1 MEQQVT
7 TPKIFSAGTI
17 QRKKVLSTVLMG
29 FSADPFVRWI
39 CPEAGNYMSF
49 IGAFNAYGGKAVDT
63 NTAYVVEG
71 FKGTALWLPPNIE
84 ADEEAFVKEIEQN
97 VLIEKQESLFKVLEE
112 LEKYHPEDPCWYLPI
127 IAVDPHY
134 QNNGIGSLLMKHAL
148 ERVDSDGLPAY
159 LESSNPRNMSL
170 YKRYGFETMGQ
181 IKVDDVPP
189 LHPMIREAR

>member
-1 MEQQVT
+1 MTIPE
-7 TPKIFSAGTI
+7 IFSADTI
-17 QRKKVLSTVLMG
+17 QKQKVLSTVLMG

-97 VLIEKQESLFKVLEE
+97 ILIEKQESLFKVLGE
-112 LEKYHPEDPCWYLPI
+112 LEKYHPEAPC
-127 IAVDPHY
+127 
-134 QNNGIGSLLMKHAL
+134 
-148 ERVDSDGLPAY
+148 
-159 LESSNPRNMSL
+159 
-170 YKRYGFETMGQ
+170 
-181 IKVDDVPP
+181 
-189 LHPMIREAR
+189 

>member
-1 MEQQVT
+1 MT
-7 TPKIFSAGTI
+7 IPKIFPAGTI
-17 QRKKVLSTVLMG
+17 QRQKVLSTVLMG

-39 CPEAGNYMSF
+39 CPEAGNYMNF
-49 IGAFNAYGGKAVDT
+49 IGAFDAYGGKAVDN

-71 FKGTALWLPPNIE
+71 FKGTALWLSPSIE

>member
-1 MEQQVT
+1 MT
-7 TPKIFSAGTI
+7 IPKIFSADTN
-17 QRKKVLSTVLMG
+17 QRQKVLSTVLMG

-39 CPEAGNYMSF
+39 CPEAGNYMKF
-49 IGAFNAYGGKAVDT
+49 IGAIDAYGRKAVDT
-63 NTAYVVEG
+63 NTAYVVED

-112 LEKYHPEDPCWYLPI
+112 LEKYHPDAPCWYLPI

-148 ERVDSDGLPAY
+148 EKVDSDGLPAY

-170 YKRYGFETMGQ
+170 YRRYGFETIGQ
-181 IKVDDVPP
+181 IKVGDVPP
-189 LHPMIREAR
+189 LHPMIRDVR

>member
-1 MEQQVT
+1 MT
-7 TPKIFSAGTI
+7 IPTIFSARTI
-17 QRKKVLSTVLMG
+17 QRQKVLSTVLMG

-39 CPEAGNYMSF
+39 CPEAVNYMNF
-49 IGAFNAYGGKAVDT
+49 IGAFNAYGGKAVDN

-84 ADEEAFVKEIEQN
+84 ADEETFVKEIEQN

-112 LEKYHPEDPCWYLPI
+112 LEKYHPEAPCWYLPI

-148 ERVDSDGLPAY
+148 EKVDSDGLPAY

>member
-1 MEQQVT
+1 MT